1 MPNYG
6 YPMPYNSYGNVQY
19 GSSPFNL
26 EYTDNQQP
34 YTGQSYIPYNNEWL
48 PLPGR
53 DRRRRRRQL
62 SQSAIV
68 SKTDN
73 NPALSTS
80 K

>member
-1 MPNYG
+1 M
-6 YPMPYNSYGNVQY
+6 YNPFLNAQY
-19 GSSPFNL
+19 GSSGYNL
-26 EYTDNQQP
+26 QYTDNQQP

-62 SQSAIV
+62 SESAIAAI
-68 SKTDN
+68 TDD
-73 NPALSTS
+73 NPAQSTS